1 MKVVLGSPTDRDFSW
16 NREGPGE
23 LHWSAPDMPLDG
35 KLRKTLE
42 RALRVVD
49 DHGTVGS
56 RLLDDAVRLWGRVQ
70 KFLSLGLIPQTAQ
83 EDALELGCHA
93 LQLPFRQNVVPA
105 VGKLGRTNLK
115 ERAEQAAEMLVSQL
129 EDEVEESLLDRTARL
144 LQELPHRSPML
155 DEAKLL
161 ADALNLEDFGVTGVI
176 QQAVQLT
183 RQGEGLT
190 QIAEGA
196 EKREQYG
203 YWDARLK
210 DGFHFEP
217 VRQMA
222 IRRLENARA
231 AAKLLADEISE
242 DRA

>member
-1 MKVVLGSPTDRDFSW
+1 
-16 NREGPGE
+16 
-23 LHWSAPDMPLDG
+23 MPLDG
-35 KLRKTLE
+35 KLHKRLE

-49 DHGTVGS
+49 DHGTTGS
-56 RLLDDAVRLWGRVQ
+56 RLIDDARRLWDRVQ
-70 KFLSLGLIPQTAQ
+70 KFIGLNLIPQTTHA
-83 EDALELGCHA
+83 DALELGCHA

-129 EDEVEESLLDRTARL
+129 GDSIEESLLDRATRL

-161 ADALNLEDFGVTGVI
+161 ADAVNLEDFGMIGII
-176 QQAVQLT
+176 QQTVQLT
-183 RQGEGLT
+183 RQGDGLM
-190 QIAEGA
+190 QVAEGA
-196 EKREQYG
+196 EKRDQYG

-217 VRQMA
+217 VRRMA
-222 IRRLENARA
+222 LHRLENARA
-231 AAKLLADEISE
+231 AAKLLAEELAD
-242 DRA
+242 DRP

>member
-1 MKVVLGSPTDRDFSW
+1 
-16 NREGPGE
+16 
-23 LHWSAPDMPLDG
+23 MPLDG
-35 KLRKTLE
+35 KLQKRLE

-49 DHGTVGS
+49 DHGTTGS
-56 RLLDDAVRLWGRVQ
+56 RLIDDAHRLWNRVQ
-70 KFLSLGLIPQTAQ
+70 KFIGLNLIPQTTHG
-83 EDALELGCHA
+83 DALELGCHA

-129 EDEVEESLLDRTARL
+129 GDAIEESLLDRATRL
-144 LQELPHRSPML
+144 LQELPHRSPMI

-161 ADALNLEDFGVTGVI
+161 ADAVNLEDFGVTGII
-176 QQAVQLT
+176 QQTVQLT
-183 RQGEGLT
+183 RQGDGLM
-190 QIAEGA
+190 QVVEGA
-196 EKREQYG
+196 EKRDQYG

-222 IRRLENARA
+222 LRRLENARA
-231 AAKLLADEISE
+231 AAKLLAEELAE
-242 DRA
+242 DRP